1 MQPSSEAPVRHKIHL
16 SPCLEGLASLAA
28 ARKNRLQTSLN
39 LALGSSIATI
49 GLTIPIVSLT
59 ALILGQHVTL
69 GLLPEEMSLLL
80 VTLFY
85 RHHHIGRR
93 PHHDTT
99 RVGPFRDLCGVPVSV
114 RYPLSKAKPGWLRG
128 RALLLHPK
136 QLTFQLITKVGI

>member
-1 MQPSSEAPVRHKIHL
+1 
-16 SPCLEGLASLAA
+16 
-28 ARKNRLQTSLN
+28 
-39 LALGSSIATI
+39 
-49 GLTIPIVSLT
+49 
-59 ALILGQHVTL
+59 VTL

-114 RYPLSKAKPGWLRG
+114 RYPLSRRHWLCPGSRFCRG
-128 RALLLHPK
+128 L
-136 QLTFQLITKVGI
+136 